1 MKKIVSL
8 ITMAAMLAVS
18 TPAVANG
25 RHNDNRWGV
34 DSNRNSPYHNRHH
47 RNKNRINTGEA
58 VALILGGAILGAAI
72 SKNNRNRQVEQYEY
86 PQYRRQLQQ
95 VCQDNVQYDY
105 YGNPYVAG
113 RSCWYQ

>member
-1 MKKIVSL
+1 MKKLLASI
-8 ITMAAMLAVS
+8 IAVS
-18 TPAVANG
+18 MIATPALAQRND
-25 RHNDNRWGV
+25 RHNGGYERYERYDHKR
-34 DSNRNSPYHNRHH
+34 HNRGV
-47 RNKNRINTGEA
+47 RTGEA

-72 SKNNRNRQVEQYEY
+72 SKNNRNRRVEQYEY

-113 RSCWYQ
+113 RNCWYQ

>member
-34 DSNRNSPYHNRHH
+34 DSNRNSPYHGRHN

-72 SKNNRNRQVEQYEY
+72 SKNNRREREVVYQD
-86 PQYRRQLQQ
+86 YRTQ
-95 VCQDNVQYDY
+95 VCQDVIRYNTYT
-105 YGNPYVAG
+105 GEPYVAG
-113 RSCWYQ
+113 RNCWYQ